1 MKIHNIRH
9 LSKPAYREEFKGDT
23 KHSTAAYVKVREDEG
38 LGSTSKLPLEAKFG
52 KMSIIK
58 IFIIICLKVF
68 ALTSFAGFGESCSTL
83 PTTSDGYLETDTAYG
98 YIIRSIDMKAPKGNC
113 DPSINSLTFC
123 FKNKEGSSNP
133 CTMYTLN
140 IGDSKKISE
149 LSTDNNPDLGANPVL
164 ENIILTVKQGAA
176 DLCLFMPTS
185 RGPMPVACKSLS
197 STPPPTPPDDPDCS
211 NIGKSCYT
219 GANYSQSLINFSGLA
234 VQCLKETLDKI
245 FFTGN
250 SCGSQNQG
258 IELTTLTAFPT
269 FQGYLKKAISAA
281 LILYVM
287 FFAFNMLLNKEY
299 GNMDKIALFIIKLL
313 FVVYFSIG
321 LGPLNFS
328 SGKPTQEN
336 GMLTYGLPL
345 LNGIAPEFA
354 QIIFNAAGAK
364 GLCVFDTSKYQDGY
378 QLYGLWDAIDCRIG
392 YYLGLDLLY
401 NIDKNGILNSFSS
414 GSGGGGGNNIPI
426 PDLGTPDSK
435 SPNDLTKVGSLRFF
449 TVMFGFFMAGNIIIF
464 IGGLVFAVIF
474 LSILLYFITHYL
486 VCMITIY
493 VMTYISPMF
502 IPMVLFNRTKGYFDG
517 WVKVCLSC
525 ALQPAVIAGFIAL
538 LITMYDSAI
547 YKNCEFL
554 RHDYEKN
561 DVKFSTFELRLPNT
575 NSDICKE
582 SFGYKMLQYYAGK
595 GWEEHLLI
603 LFPIKSITKDVVSI
617 LAELLCV
624 LVFSVIF
631 YYFSKSI
638 GQFAAD
644 LTNGPNMNA
653 VTASPTKI
661 VDLVKKGAAFVKDA
675 AQALQGKPP
684 GGGGGKR
691 SEGQKVGDALGS
703 EGGSS
708 GSTAGDS
715 KLTSGGK

>member
-1 MKIHNIRH
+1 MTIRN
-9 LSKPAYREEFKGDT
+9 
-23 KHSTAAYVKVREDEG
+23 
-38 LGSTSKLPLEAKFG
+38 
-52 KMSIIK
+52 IIK
-58 IFIIICLKVF
+58 IFVVICIEVF

-83 PTTSDGYLETDTAYG
+83 PTTADGYLETGTAYG
-98 YIIRSIDMKAPKGNC
+98 YIIRSIDMKAPGGNC
-113 DPSINSLTFC
+113 DASINSLTFC
-123 FKNKEGSSNP
+123 FKNKDSSSKP
-133 CTMYTLN
+133 CTMYSLN
-140 IGDSKKISE
+140 EGDSKKISE
-149 LSTDNNPDLGANPVL
+149 LSTDNNLDLGANPVL
-164 ENIILTVKQGAA
+164 QNIVLTVKKQSN

-197 STPPPTPPDDPDCS
+197 STAPPSPLPDDCS

-219 GANYSQSLINFSGLA
+219 GANYSQSLISFSGLA

-245 FFTGN
+245 FFAGN
-250 SCGSQNQG
+250 SCSSQNQG
-258 IELTTLTAFPT
+258 AELTHLTAFPT
-269 FQGYLKKAISAA
+269 FQGYLKRAIGAA

-287 FFAFNMLLNKEY
+287 FFAFNMVLNKEY
-299 GNMDKIALFIIKLL
+299 GNTDKIALFVIKLL

-345 LNGIAPEFA
+345 LNAVAPEFA
-354 QIIFNAAGAK
+354 QIIFNAVGAK

-378 QLYGLWDAIDCRIG
+378 QFYGLWDAIDCRIG

-401 NIDKNGILNSFSS
+401 NIDKNGVLSSFSS
-414 GSGGGGGNNIPI
+414 GGGSGGGSPI

-493 VMTYISPMF
+493 VMTYVSPIF
-502 IPMVLFNRTKGYFDG
+502 IPMALFNRTKGYFDG

-547 YKNCEFL
+547 YKNCEFS

-561 DVKFSTFELRLPNT
+561 NVKFSTFELRLPST
-575 NSDICKE
+575 NEDICKE

-595 GWEEHLLI
+595 GWEEHLVI
-603 LFPIKSITKDVVSI
+603 LFPIKSIAKDVVSI

-638 GQFAAD
+638 GRFASD
-644 LTNGPNMNA
+644 LTNGPNMDA

-675 AQALQGKPP
+675 VQTSHGKPPGGDSP

-691 SEGQKVGDALGS
+691 SEGQKAGDSGGG

-708 GSTAGDS
+708 GGTGGDS
-715 KLTSGGK
+715 SLTKGGK